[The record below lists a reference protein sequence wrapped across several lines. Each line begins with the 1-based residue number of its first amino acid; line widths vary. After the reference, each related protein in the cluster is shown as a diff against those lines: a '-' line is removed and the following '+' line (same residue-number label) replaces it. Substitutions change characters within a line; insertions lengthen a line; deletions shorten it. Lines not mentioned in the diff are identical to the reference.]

1 MEGSLYN
8 LGIKHSEVSNKTESL
23 LRLINKQSY
32 DLSSQSNAIEDFNQ
46 KINSLYSSNS
56 QYVNEGLEN
65 LRKFGW
71 LNDKFNNFENRL
83 EDKFKETENHIP
95 KKIRTFFTL
104 GMALQVLVN
113 LILTLLLLK
122 LIL

>member
-1 MEGSLYN
+1 LEGSLYN